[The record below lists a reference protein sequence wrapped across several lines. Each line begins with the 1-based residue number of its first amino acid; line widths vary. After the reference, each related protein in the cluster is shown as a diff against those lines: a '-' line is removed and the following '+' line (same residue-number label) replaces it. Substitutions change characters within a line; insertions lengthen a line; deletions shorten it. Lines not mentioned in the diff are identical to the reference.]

1 MHYIITAFDKENSLD
16 LRMSVRPD
24 HLAYANEKGVTLIAG
39 PLLTDGDDPKPRGS
53 MIIIEADSKR
63 AAEEYAA
70 NDPYAK
76 AGLFDKVTV
85 RPWMAALGSWLPTG
99 D

>member
-1 MHYIITAFDKENSLD
+1 MQFIITAFDKENSLD
-16 LRMSVRPD
+16 LRLSVRPD
-24 HLAYANEKGVTLIAG
+24 HLAYAVDNSITLIAG
-39 PLLTDGDDPKPRGS
+39 PLLTEGDDPKPKGS
-53 MIIIEADSKR
+53 MIIIEAQSKQ

-76 AGLFDKVTV
+76 AGLFEKVTV
-85 RPWMAALGSWLPTG
+85 RPWRPALGRWLPSG

>member
-1 MHYIITAFDKENSLD
+1 MHFIITAFDKENSLD

-24 HLAYANEKGVTLIAG
+24 HLAYAVDNGITLIAG
-39 PLLTDGDDPKPRGS
+39 PLLTEDDDPKPRGS
-53 MIIIEADSKR
+53 MIIIEAESKQ

-76 AGLFDKVTV
+76 AGLFDKVSV
-85 RPWMAALGSWLPTG
+85 RPWRAALGSWLPSG